1 MITTYFEIMTREFIE
16 IPEFNEC
23 ETLYLNGGAIP

>member
-16 IPEFNEC
+16 ISEFSEF